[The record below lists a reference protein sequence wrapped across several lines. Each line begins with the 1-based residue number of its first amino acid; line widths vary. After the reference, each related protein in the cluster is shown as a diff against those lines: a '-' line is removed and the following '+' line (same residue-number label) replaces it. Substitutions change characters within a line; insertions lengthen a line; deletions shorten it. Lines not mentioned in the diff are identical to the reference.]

1 MRPATPQPLA
11 RGGQARS
18 RGGSRAPAR
27 PRLGARPRSVRRGRV
42 HDPGLRRAPE
52 CRRSQPPLG
61 DATDPEWV
69 LFARLAL
76 AGARIVSVPEA
87 LAAHAGR
94 PGRVGDVPGD
104 GLAVLAAFEER
115 APADA
120 YDLPQLAATLAA
132 SLQRIERER
141 PATDGAR
148 QGLVDRGLDVL
159 RAEGVAGLARRARA
173 RLR

>member
-1 MRPATPQPLA
+1 MQLF
-11 RGGQARS
+11 
-18 RGGSRAPAR
+18 
-27 PRLGARPRSVRRGRV
+27 LGDPGALGLVENQYGVVGLVRRS
-42 HDPGLRRAPE
+42 LLE
-52 CRRSQPPLG
+52 SQPPLG

-115 APADA
+115 APADV